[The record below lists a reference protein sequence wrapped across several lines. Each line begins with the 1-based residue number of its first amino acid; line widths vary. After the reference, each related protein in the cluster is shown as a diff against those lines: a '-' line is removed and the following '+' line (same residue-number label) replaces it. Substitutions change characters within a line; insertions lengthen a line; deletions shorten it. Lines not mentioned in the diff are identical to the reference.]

1 MAQLIVLVGAFAAMY
16 VLLIMPQQKKV
27 KAQRAMLGALQV
39 GDPILT
45 SGGIYG
51 IVTDLEGD
59 AIYLEVAPDI
69 ELKVARSAI
78 SAVLREVEASDDVDD
93 DVEGD
98 EIEPP
103 APGAGP
109 KNAAGKGRAPRSRKA
124 R

>member
-1 MAQLIVLVGAFAAMY
+1 M
-16 VLLIMPQQKKV
+16 
-27 KAQRAMLGALQV
+27 

-78 SAVLREVEASDDVDD
+78 SNR
-93 DVEGD
+93 
-98 EIEPP
+98 
-103 APGAGP
+103 
-109 KNAAGKGRAPRSRKA
+109 
-124 R
+124 